1 MNVLNDV
8 MGGFQ
13 VALQFENLLFCFI
26 GVLLGTLVGMLPG
39 LNGAAGIAVMMPL
52 VLPLEPVT
60 ALIMLAGLYYGS
72 EYGSTISAVLIAT
85 PGDGAS
91 LVSVIDGHQMA
102 KAGKAGQALAIA
114 AVSSFGAG
122 ILTVGLLGALAPV
135 FARLALNFGPP
146 ETFALM
152 LLGLLIVGG
161 VIGSNP
167 LKGVL
172 MAVLGAIVAMVGLDS
187 QTSLLRFTFGR
198 NELFSGVSLVIIVVG
213 VVALA
218 ELATQGANKSVKPM
232 KTRMRDMRLTRK
244 DLRRTR
250 GTIARGGILGFLI
263 GVLPGAGSTLASF
276 FAYDVEKRITKDNS
290 QFGKG
295 EIRGVAAPEAA
306 SNAAVNGAFVP
317 TLTLGIPG
325 SATTAILL
333 GAFLLFNIRPGPL
346 LFDQQ
351 PDLAWGLI
359 ASFAIGN
366 FILLALNLPLAP
378 VFASVLRIK
387 YTYLYPVLCVIA
399 VVAVFSVSA
408 RMFDVFLALGMAL
421 FGILMKSH
429 GYPVAPLVLGL
440 VLGGLIEEEL
450 RRSVRMGGDSL
461 MIFAERPIA
470 LVILGLVVV
479 FAVLPLVSRL
489 RKRRKETREGVS
501 NDPLSARSDP
511 YSDEKSS
518 TTATGANTQPKVG
531 VGEKPESSQDNYEK
545 RSGEKWE
552 Q

>member
-1 MNVLNDV
+1 MDLLNDV
-8 MGGFQ
+8 LGGFQ
-13 VALQFENLLFCFI
+13 VALQPQNLLFCLI
-26 GVLLGTLVGMLPG
+26 GVVLGTLVGMLPG
-39 LNGAAGIAVMMPL
+39 LNGAAGIAVLMPL

-60 ALIMLAGLYYGS
+60 ALIMLAGLYYGA

-102 KAGKAGQALAIA
+102 KAGRAGQALAIA
-114 AVSSFGAG
+114 AVSSFAAG
-122 ILTVGLLGALAPV
+122 FLTVGLLGGLAPL
-135 FARLALNFGPP
+135 FARVALNFGPP

-152 LLGLLIVGG
+152 VLGLMVVGG
-161 VIGSNP
+161 IIGSNP
-167 LKGVL
+167 VKGVL
-172 MAVLGAIVAMVGLDS
+172 MAVLGAVIAMVGIDS

-198 NELFSGVSLVIIVVG
+198 PELFSGVSLVIIVVG

-218 ELATQGANKSVKPM
+218 ELATQGASKAVKPIR
-232 KTRMRDMRLTRK
+232 TRFKDMRLTRE

-250 GTIARGGILGFLI
+250 GTIARGGLLGFVI

-276 FAYDVEKRITKDNS
+276 FAYDVERRVSKDKS

-295 EIRGVAAPEAA
+295 EIRGVAAPESAN
-306 SNAAVNGAFVP
+306 NAAVNGSFVP

-366 FILLALNLPLAP
+366 LLLLILNLPLAP
-378 VFASVLRIK
+378 VFASVLRIR
-387 YTYLYPVLCVIA
+387 YTYLYPILCVIA
-399 VVAVFSVSA
+399 VVAVYSVSG
-408 RMFDVFLALGMAL
+408 RLFDVYLALGMAI
-421 FGILMKSH
+421 FGIVMKGQ

-440 VLGGLIEEEL
+440 VLGGLIETEL
-450 RRSVRMGGDSL
+450 RRSVRMGNDSL

-470 LVILGLVVV
+470 LVIFGALVV
-479 FAVLPLVSRL
+479 FALVPLVLRL
-489 RKRRKETREGVS
+489 HRKRRAHQAAHLQRT
-501 NDPLSARSDP
+501 
-511 YSDEKSS
+511 SS
-518 TTATGANTQPKVG
+518 ENS
-531 VGEKPESSQDNYEK
+531 E
-545 RSGEKWE
+545 
-552 Q
+552 